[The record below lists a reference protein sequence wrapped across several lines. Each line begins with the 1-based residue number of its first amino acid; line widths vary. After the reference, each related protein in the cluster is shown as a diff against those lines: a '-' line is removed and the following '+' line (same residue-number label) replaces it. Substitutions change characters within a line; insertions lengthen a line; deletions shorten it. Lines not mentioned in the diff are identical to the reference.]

1 MGDEVCE
8 RLVIMLDGRRSEL
21 PHEPGEVILK
31 SAWRARLRPPVS
43 CCQGEC
49 GTCIAKV
56 IQGSVAMHHN
66 GVLSQGEVDQGYVLT
81 CQGVPTAREVEVT
94 YEG

>member
-1 MGDEVCE
+1 MDEIVCE
-8 RLVIMLDGRRSEL
+8 KLTVVLGGQVIDL
-21 PHEPGEVILK
+21 PHEPGEVIVK

-49 GTCIAKV
+49 GTCMARVTK
-56 IQGSVAMHHN
+56 GSVAMHHN

-81 CQGVPTAREVEVT
+81 CQGVPTAREVEVV
-94 YEG
+94 YED